1 MAANLAEEV
10 LAVAG
15 VVGAAAALVVAED
28 LVAEAS
34 VDFAVAAVSAAEDL
48 VAVARFP
55 LEKGESV
62 LAENARGMSLCGLD
76 GNRQINSVEVSCEKN

>member
-15 VVGAAAALVVAED
+15 VVGAAAALA
-28 LVAEAS
+28 VAEAGAVAAS
-34 VDFAVAAVSAAEDL
+34 VGFAVAAVSAAEDL
-48 VAVARFP
+48 AADGRFP

-62 LAENARGMSLCGLD
+62 LAENARGMSLLRLG
-76 GNRQINSVEVSCEKN
+76 R